1 MEDTVF
7 LVICFKNSKFKI
19 NECMKNQI
27 MPFILLLITLVSCN
41 NAENEQKTAATYE
54 KVKLTAEEIEKK
66 NPERFLSVSGHERK
80 NLINQTVVK
89 GTIVNNAK
97 MVSFKDVDIKI
108 SFYSKTGALL
118 EEDHEMIYETIAPGD
133 SKSFKTKFFAAKGTD
148 SVSMKVISA
157 KF

>member
-1 MEDTVF
+1 
-7 LVICFKNSKFKI
+7 
-19 NECMKNQI
+19 MKNQLL
-27 MPFILLLITLVSCN
+27 PFMLLIICLVSCN
-41 NAENEQKTAATYE
+41 NAENEQKTASTYE
-54 KVKLTAEEIEKK
+54 KVKLTVEEIEKK

-97 MVSFKDVDIKI
+97 MVSFKDIDIKI

-118 EEDHEMIYETIAPGD
+118 EEDHEMIYESIAPGD

-148 SVSMKVISA
+148 SVSMKVMSA

>member
-1 MEDTVF
+1 MPF
-7 LVICFKNSKFKI
+7 MLLVIS
-19 NECMKNQI
+19 
-27 MPFILLLITLVSCN
+27 LVSCN

-54 KVKLTAEEIEKK
+54 KVKLTVEEIEKK
-66 NPERFLSVSGHERK
+66 NPERFLSVTGHERK

-89 GTIVNNAK
+89 GTVVNNAK
-97 MVSFKDVDIKI
+97 MVSFKDIDIKI

-148 SVSMKVISA
+148 SVSMKIISA

>member
-1 MEDTVF
+1 
-7 LVICFKNSKFKI
+7 
-19 NECMKNQI
+19 MKNQI
-27 MPFILLLITLVSCN
+27 MSFMLLALFLVSCN
-41 NAENEQKTAATYE
+41 NAADEKKTAATYE
-54 KVKLTAEEIEKK
+54 KVKLTVEEIEKK

-97 MVSFKDVDIKI
+97 MVSFKDIDIKI

-118 EEDHEMIYETIAPGD
+118 EEDHEMIYETIAPGN
-133 SKSFKTKFFAAKGTD
+133 SHSFKTKFFAAKGTD

>member
-1 MEDTVF
+1 
-7 LVICFKNSKFKI
+7 
-19 NECMKNQI
+19 MKNQL
-27 MPFILLLITLVSCN
+27 MPFMLLVISLVSCN

-54 KVKLTAEEIEKK
+54 KVKLTVEEIEKK
-66 NPERFLSVSGHERK
+66 NPERFLSVTGHERK

-89 GTIVNNAK
+89 GTVVNNAK
-97 MVSFKDVDIKI
+97 MVSFKDIDIKI

-148 SVSMKVISA
+148 SVSMKIISA

>member
-1 MEDTVF
+1 
-7 LVICFKNSKFKI
+7 
-19 NECMKNQI
+19 MKNK
-27 MPFILLLITLVSCN
+27 MLPFLLVAFFFISCN
-41 NAENEQKTAATYE
+41 NADDEKQTTANYE
-54 KVKLTAEEIEKK
+54 KVKLTVEEIEKK
-66 NPERFLSVSGHERK
+66 NPERFLSVTGHERK

-89 GTIVNNAK
+89 GTVINNAK
-97 MVSFKDVDIKI
+97 MVSFKDIDIKI

-148 SVSMKVISA
+148 SVSMKVMSA

>member
-1 MEDTVF
+1 
-7 LVICFKNSKFKI
+7 
-19 NECMKNQI
+19 MKNWI
-27 MPFILLLITLVSCN
+27 LPYILIAVLFISCN
-41 NAENEQKTAATYE
+41 NEADEKKTAATYE
-54 KVKLTAEEIEKK
+54 KVKLTVEEIEKK
-66 NPERFLSVSGHERK
+66 NPERFLLVSGHERK

-97 MVSFKDVDIKI
+97 MVSFKDIDIKI

-118 EEDHEMIYETIAPGD
+118 EEDHEMIYETIAPGN
-133 SKSFKTKFFAAKGTD
+133 SQSFKTKFFAAKGTD